1 MLQGQTA
8 HLHLVTTATSCLA
21 VLLDGHRIKV
31 QPCWG
36 ASRAGGG
43 HRMLQRLSLEP
54 EMDSSRGRSGA
65 SCRASSL
72 SLGAA
77 SPGCAPGSTG
87 A

>member
-21 VLLDGHRIKV
+21 LLLGGI
-31 QPCWG
+31 
-36 ASRAGGG
+36 ASKCSHAEGQAGREEGTGWCRGSAWSLRWDSPRGG
-43 HRMLQRLSLEP
+43 F
-54 EMDSSRGRSGA
+54 GA
-65 SCRASSL
+65 SCRGPSL
-72 SLGAA
+72 SLKAA